1 MIQETKDYISYSA
14 FLDMYLGDPTQYT
27 EEERERLLKKLL
39 EIFLVEDEL
48 VYEIGWDIPTILLPY
63 FETSFDFHST
73 TLGRA
78 PLTSTLM
85 SLFSV
90 LATKGNPKELF
101 LKSVECLA
109 QLEIEPL
116 EIDDKRSAEVPAR
129 FFELKFVAI
138 FELLFS
144 TLKNVKTQFPSRFL
158 ADGTAALV
166 TFIAEKT
173 GDVSLRTLIFILRR
187 LFLFGRDYQPA
198 DVASINEHELELVRK
213 LLRRYVTDIVVLG
226 LHRFSPKLTQR
237 FFVELKKGCAFGVQH
252 SSLRKAYEFDT
263 ITEQFDDI
271 IYRLM
276 QLAASLDINF
286 DQELQKL
293 LEEEDDDKKKN
304 EKHDKTEADSV
315 ELSKKGILLLST
327 IYRFD
332 NRIDLTTLNL
342 SFSDLIKLS
351 RKCLLLDN
359 ECSEEGISAGI
370 IDALSFWALWVTRA
384 ITAEEVQNSVD
395 TATLKGYLNL
405 LFYVATFAP
414 VELRQINY
422 MIIKRLLSLS
432 VPQLKVDYLIDTIEH
447 TPYLEIRDVSISMLK
462 DFIVPPKAS
471 TEQTP
476 TMATSGSATQATALP
491 SKTPSTESTVDGV
504 TSSVSNLSIKPTDK
518 ESLVTSSQQKSLEKL
533 VLSQVFSVESLE
545 DEQFRTLLSWVNFL
559 VVVDNGIS
567 QQVVEH
573 SKKLLKS
580 IEGDSSD
587 GLETRITL
595 LEIALSSLTKQSL

>member
-1 MIQETKDYISYSA
+1 
-14 FLDMYLGDPTQYT
+14 MYLGDPTQYT
-27 EEERERLLKKLL
+27 EEEREKLLKKLL
-39 EIFLVEDEL
+39 EVFLVEDEL

-63 FETSFDFHST
+63 FETSFDFYSC

-90 LATKGNPKELF
+90 LASKGNQKELF
-101 LKSVECLA
+101 LKSIECLA

-116 EIDDKRSAEVPAR
+116 ETDDKRSAEVPAR

-173 GDVSLRTLIFILRR
+173 DDVSLRTLIFILRR

-198 DVASINEHELELVRK
+198 DVDSINEHELDLQRK
-213 LLRRYVTDIVVLG
+213 LLRRYLTDIVVLG
-226 LHRFSPKLTQR
+226 LHRFSLKLTQR
-237 FFVELKKGCAFGVQH
+237 FFVELKKGCAFGAQH
-252 SSLRKAYEFDT
+252 SSSQKAYEFDT

-286 DQELQKL
+286 DEELQKL
-293 LEEEDDDKKKN
+293 LQNDDDMEKNKKDTA
-304 EKHDKTEADSV
+304 ESDSV
-315 ELSKKGILLLST
+315 DLSKKGIFLLST

-332 NRIDLTTLNL
+332 NRTDLKTLTL

-351 RKCLLLDN
+351 RKCLTLDN
-359 ECSEEGISAGI
+359 ECSEVGISAGI
-370 IDALSFWALWVTRA
+370 VDSLSFWALWVTRA
-384 ITAEEVQNSVD
+384 ITAEEVQNSID
-395 TATLKGYLNL
+395 SATFKGYLNL

-422 MIIKRLLSLS
+422 MIIRRLLSLS
-432 VPQLKVDYLIDTIEH
+432 VSQLKIDYLIDTIEH
-447 TPYLEIRDVSISMLK
+447 TPYLEIRDVSIRMLK
-462 DFIVPPKAS
+462 NFIVPPKAS

-476 TMATSGSATQATALP
+476 TKASATSSSITQATALP
-491 SKTPSTESTVDGV
+491 STTQSINSTVDAV
-504 TSSVSNLSIKPTDK
+504 VSSVSKLSIKPTDEK
-518 ESLVTSSQQKSLEKL
+518 SLVTSSQQKNLEKL
-533 VLSQVFSVESLE
+533 ILSQVFSIESLE
-545 DEQFRTLLSWVNFL
+545 DEEFRTLLSWVNFL

-567 QQVVEH
+567 QRVVEH

-580 IEGDSSD
+580 TESD
-587 GLETRITL
+587 GSHGLQTRITL
-595 LEIALSSLTKQSL
+595 LEVALSSLTKKPL